1 MSVSPRMSAASVCRR
16 SIASVRVNVRPTL
29 FVHSKSASSAAAAD
43 VSPFVSAAVHAVSA
57 AAASCAAVA
66 DAEATSAVPPAQ
78 AVPATHA
85 AQRNR
90 SRNNTSYI
98 LIVVVVF
105 FLLADP
111 VDVEPDVAGRGALI
125 AVFVGDFKP
134 DAHRRVQPER
144 VAIARPVLD
153 EVAGAV
159 DLVERGLRFVG
170 ADARLY
176 LELPLPPDDAAVRS
190 AAVEPAI
197 ELEATFDHPALI
209 VAQRRRCH
217 RERCARARQRDF

>member
-43 VSPFVSAAVHAVSA
+43 ASPFVSAAVHAVSA

-66 DAEATSAVPPAQ
+66 GAEATSAVPPAQ

-98 LIVVVVF
+98 LIVVVF